1 MKRKEIEKQ
10 ATESEINIDKRI
22 CGQAE
27 NGFADKPKTEINN
40 SLKIDYGEK
49 WKLGVTE

>member
-27 NGFADKPKTEINN
+27 NGKFVIAIVIVTHQKWCEIV
-40 SLKIDYGEK
+40 D
-49 WKLGVTE
+49 LGK

>member
-27 NGFADKPKTEINN
+27 NGNQQ
-40 SLKIDYGEK
+40 
-49 WKLGVTE
+49 